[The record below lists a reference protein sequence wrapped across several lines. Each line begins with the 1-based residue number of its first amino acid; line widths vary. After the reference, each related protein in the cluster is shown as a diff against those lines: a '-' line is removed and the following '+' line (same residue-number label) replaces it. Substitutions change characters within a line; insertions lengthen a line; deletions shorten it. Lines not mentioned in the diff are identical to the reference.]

1 MNDKEWKNINE
12 HMKNKFINE
21 EKTEVLK
28 TFPNKDFINK
38 MEDNKIYKTLFS
50 CIAINIINSKNKLNE
65 FDYEDWS
72 KMLSEFTYGITKIM
86 KIYHAQYIRIQGDEI
101 YGIFVS
107 DTKEQIDKVLDCCV
121 ELNTFKTHLNKQ
133 IHKSLF
139 NRKNGDKEDEML
151 IDYGVGVWFSFEN
164 YISSVG
170 SSKTR
175 DIVFMGDAVNY
186 ANYLAK
192 EAGRNGMEPIL
203 INQLLLENI
212 TKEYKSNNKNIW
224 DFKEYQKINDE
235 KIYGFSW
242 IFTKYLNWIKNNS

>member
-1 MNDKEWKNINE
+1 MNYKEWKNINE

-21 EKTEVLK
+21 EKTQVLK
-28 TFPNKDFINK
+28 TFSNKDINK

-50 CIAINIINSKNKLNE
+50 CIAVDIINSKNKLNE
-65 FDYEDWS
+65 FDYEDWT
-72 KMLSEFTYGITKIM
+72 KILSEFAFGITKIM
-86 KIYHAQYIRIQGDEI
+86 KIYHVKYIKIQGDGI

-107 DTKEQIDKVLDCCV
+107 NTKEQIDKVLDCCV

-139 NRKNGDKEDEML
+139 DGKNGDEENNIL
-151 IDYGVGVWFSFEN
+151 IDYGIGAWFSSKN
-164 YISSVG
+164 YISNIG
-170 SSKTR
+170 SPKTR

-192 EAGRNGMEPIL
+192 EAGRNGIEPIL

-212 TKEYKSNNKNIW
+212 TKEYKSNNKNFR
-224 DFKEYQKINDE
+224 DFKEYQKINNE

-242 IFTKYLNWIKNNS
+242 NFEKYWNWIKNNS

>member
-1 MNDKEWKNINE
+1 M
-12 HMKNKFINE
+12 
-21 EKTEVLK
+21 
-28 TFPNKDFINK
+28 
-38 MEDNKIYKTLFS
+38 
-50 CIAINIINSKNKLNE
+50 LN
-65 FDYEDWS
+65 
-72 KMLSEFTYGITKIM
+72 
-86 KIYHAQYIRIQGDEI
+86 
-101 YGIFVS
+101 
-107 DTKEQIDKVLDCCV
+107 
-121 ELNTFKTHLNKQ
+121 
-133 IHKSLF
+133 
-139 NRKNGDKEDEML
+139 
-151 IDYGVGVWFSFEN
+151 DYGVGVWFSFEN

-175 DIVFMGDAVNY
+175 DIVFMGDAINY

-192 EAGRNGMEPIL
+192 EAGRNGVEPIL